1 MTTLLNSH
9 PDAAG
14 PSPAASGRS
23 FPRSWDRRRSAL
35 LELPLVLPVLAF
47 VGLIIVVP
55 MAYVAF
61 QSAHDWQPGSES
73 PFIGWQNYHDLF
85 ASEFFQQ
92 VLWNQAVL
100 LLGLPIYVL
109 TPFLVALVLF
119 DRVRGASVFRTIFFF
134 PAVLSPAIV
143 GIMFRVVLAPDG
155 PFNELL
161 RRMGLGA
168 FALDWLNDQDLVKP
182 VLIVLLTWAGMG
194 VGIIIFSASLSALPL
209 EQLEAATLD
218 GANWWQSVRYIILP
232 ELRPV
237 IGLWAAYQTISLF
250 AFSFGWVYVLTS
262 GGPNGASTTIDF
274 DIYQNAF
281 TFGAFGIAAAESVVL
296 LAIVATLGV
305 AASGVT
311 WLRRRTARSYQVAAE
326 ANR

>member
-1 MTTLLNSH
+1 M
-9 PDAAG
+9 
-14 PSPAASGRS
+14 
-23 FPRSWDRRRSAL
+23 
-35 LELPLVLPVLAF
+35 PVLAF

-61 QSAHDWQPGSES
+61 QSTHNWKPGSES
-73 PFIGWQNYHDLF
+73 PFIGWQNYDELF
-85 ASEFFQQ
+85 ASEFFHQ

-109 TPFLVALVLF
+109 TPFLISLVLF

-161 RRMGLGA
+161 RRMGLDA
-168 FALDWLNDQDLVKP
+168 FALDWLNDEDLVKP

-194 VGIIIFSASLSALPL
+194 VGIIIFSAALSALPL

-296 LAIVATLGV
+296 LGIIATLAA
-305 AASGVT
+305 AASGAT
-311 WLRRRTARSYQVAAE
+311 WLRRRREHSYRAAPE